1 MPEVGRLYE
10 LKARDERRGK
20 MDEKKTNPIRTIKRS
35 ESLSQGLFVAP
46 LLSEAVFLLPSV
58 FSPQLTNHPQQVQP

>member
-10 LKARDERRGK
+10 LKARDE
-20 MDEKKTNPIRTIKRS
+20 KKTNPIRTIERS
-35 ESLSQGLFVAP
+35 ESLSHGLFVAP